1 MERKEQFYSELM
13 EVKLGR
19 GIVYC
24 LRCCTHQQRETIT
37 MVDID
42 RHAFVAIVNKHG
54 MHNHKGTSFLRARL
68 RTNFA
73 IKKPQLPANQ

>member
-1 MERKEQFYSELM
+1 
-13 EVKLGR
+13 
-19 GIVYC
+19 
-24 LRCCTHQQRETIT
+24 